1 MVSVDL
7 TEVKGGVLG
16 ILLGESDN
24 GTFIERVMDGGG
36 GARAG
41 LKERDVVT
49 KVNDVEMKDRQMLI
63 DTVRSHLAG
72 EEITLE
78 IQRGEEK
85 IAIKAVLG
93 RMSDLTGGRP
103 VVQNNLGGPL
113 SERRTG
119 FPSVLQH
126 DSVVQPNQCGGPV
139 LDINGNA
146 VGINIARA
154 GRIKTYALPAKIIKQ
169 VVDQLAPK

>member
-1 MVSVDL
+1 
-7 TEVKGGVLG
+7 
-16 ILLGESDN
+16 
-24 GTFIERVMDGGG
+24 
-36 GARAG
+36 
-41 LKERDVVT
+41 
-49 KVNDVEMKDRQMLI
+49 MLQ

-78 IQRGEEK
+78 IQRGEETMT
-85 IAIKAVLG
+85 IKAVLG
-93 RMSDLTGGRP
+93 RISDLTGGRP

-139 LDINGNA
+139 LDINGRA

-154 GRIKTYALPAKIIKQ
+154 GRIKTYALPAEIIKQ
-169 VVDQLAPK
+169 VVEQLAPK